1 MDVLPP
7 SRRPAPRPPQSDT
20 ALGNYAAP
28 PDATAA
34 ADDTAAADASAAH
47 HDAGRLP
54 TLIAVSIALVSVL
67 GAVVGWRAEVHGSR
81 ASRYEQDAVAAS
93 ITAAQV
99 RSHAEQ
105 LAAQAQSQQEHFDR
119 LGREADQLSANA
131 CNRSIKASDILSLD
145 AGALCSTQV
154 EFSGYN
160 SQGYIRNGTFDAS
173 KYTADVVAAES
184 AQNDINPDRYL
195 ALADDQ
201 HGAEHRMLWLSLFLV
216 LVLAFLT
223 LARVRKSRGGQLL
236 LAVPGWICLAAGVV
250 LFVVAGA

>member
-7 SRRPAPRPPQSDT
+7 PGRPSPQPRP
-20 ALGNYAAP
+20 
-28 PDATAA
+28 
-34 ADDTAAADASAAH
+34 AADASPNPAPAPAEPPPAQHRPAGGAATH
-47 HDAGRLP
+47 SDAGRLP

-105 LAAQAQSQQEHFDR
+105 IAAQAQSQQEHFER
-119 LGREADQLSANA
+119 LGREANQLSANA
-131 CNRSIKASDILSLD
+131 CSRSINSSDILSLD

-160 SQGYIRNGTFDAS
+160 SQGYVHNGTFDVG

-184 AQNDINPDRYL
+184 TQNDINPERYL

-201 HGAEHRMLWLSLFLV
+201 HGAEHHMLWLSLFLV
-216 LVLAFLT
+216 LVLAFFT
-223 LARVRKSRGGQLL
+223 LARLRKSRRGQLL
-236 LAVPGWICLAAGVV
+236 LGVPGWICLTAGVV
-250 LFVVAGA
+250 LFAVLGA

>member
-7 SRRPAPRPPQSDT
+7 PGRPSPQPRPAASALPDTDVPPAEPASAHDPSGDT
-20 ALGNYAAP
+20 A
-28 PDATAA
+28 TAR
-34 ADDTAAADASAAH
+34 

-93 ITAAQV
+93 ISAAQV

-105 LAAQAQSQQEHFDR
+105 LAAQAESQQEHFER
-119 LGREADQLSANA
+119 LGREANQLSKNA
-131 CNRSIKASDILSLD
+131 CNTSIKSNDILSLD

-160 SQGYIRNGTFDAS
+160 SQGYVHNGTFDVA

-184 AQNDINPDRYL
+184 TQNDINPERYL

-201 HGAEHRMLWLSLFLV
+201 HGAEHHMLWLSLFLV
-216 LVLAFLT
+216 LVLAFFT
-223 LARVRKSRGGQLL
+223 LARLRKSRRDQLL
-236 LAVPGWICLAAGVV
+236 LAVPGWACLAAGVV
-250 LFVVAGA
+250 LFVVLGA